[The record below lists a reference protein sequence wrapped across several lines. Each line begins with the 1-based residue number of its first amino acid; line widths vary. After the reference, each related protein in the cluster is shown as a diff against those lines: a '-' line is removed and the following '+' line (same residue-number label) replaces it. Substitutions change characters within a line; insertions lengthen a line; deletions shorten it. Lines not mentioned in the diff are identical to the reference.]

1 MSVPT
6 NLPRNCR
13 EWQLAARRYQ
23 LLTKSLS
30 TLSALPS
37 ASKMTV
43 REYLAMRV
51 LRSDVIPIDRFPI
64 DDPIAERVRQIQL
77 GFNELRLY
85 ETHVGTQEDP
95 SQHEALGA
103 FQLLRDAQLE
113 VLNITP
119 GTSHQSAGPVF
130 RPSRAVRVPGSPP
143 GASQSSASQSG
154 ASHTSVGPGHAQSSG
169 VSVASTV
176 TCVPT
181 ILTAAADVDYVPP
194 SRTADEQIVNESLM
208 NLLKTLTMRIPSVAC
223 RWSSGRRPFNAVSF
237 GNNQLIAYTDGYLVA
252 PHTLEVFAVVE
263 VKAMIRDREQH
274 PEVLWQESAEMV
286 AWIMSD
292 VNSRQCPLEK

>member
-1 MSVPT
+1 
-6 NLPRNCR
+6 
-13 EWQLAARRYQ
+13 
-23 LLTKSLS
+23 
-30 TLSALPS
+30 
-37 ASKMTV
+37 MTV

-51 LRSDVIPIDRFPI
+51 LRPEVIPIVRFPI
-64 DDPIAERVRQIQL
+64 EDPIAERVRQIQL

-103 FQLLRDAQLE
+103 FQLVRDAQLE

-130 RPSRAVRVPGSPP
+130 RPSRAVRVPGSLP

-176 TCVPT
+176 TSVPT
-181 ILTAAADVDYVPP
+181 ILTAAADVDYVVP

-274 PEVLWQESAEMV
+274 PEVLWQEAAEMV

-292 VNSRQCPLEK
+292 VNSRQCPLEQ